1 MIHHERVTPP
11 HHIYPPDE
19 WNMIEKQFTPQ
30 YLAMTETIFSTGNG
44 YLGMR
49 GCFEDGTPVVQNGTF
64 INGFY
69 ESWPIVY
76 GEDAYGF
83 ARTGQTIVNITDSR
97 IIRLYVDDE
106 AFYLPRAALLSFDR
120 RLNMKEGTLDREILW
135 ETPSGKQVSIK
146 SRGLVSFEHRH
157 LAAIYYE
164 ITVLN
169 STAPV
174 VISSEMACDQS
185 GQTGGDTGDD
195 PRKARGFQ
203 HQVLLPQMNYAE
215 NRRIVLCHRTNHS
228 RLMLACGIDH
238 QIDTECSYRHKS
250 KCSEESGQVVFS
262 IDAQPGKSVRLMK
275 YMAYITSGTASSE
288 EVCARVGRLLDRS
301 CGDGFDKLLAGQK
314 QYMDDFWRRSDV
326 EIIPDPE
333 KAEKTTV
340 EIAQAIRFNLFH
352 ILQASGR
359 AEGTGVAAKG
369 LTGQA
374 YEGQYFWDMEIYIM
388 PFLIYTAPRIA
399 RNLLIFRYHT
409 LEKARQR
416 AQELHHKGAM
426 FAWRTI
432 NGEEASAYYAAG
444 TAQYH
449 INADIMY
456 ALKKYVDVTGDI
468 KFLHDYGAEMLVET
482 ARLWSDLGFYS
493 ERKGVKFCIHGVTGP
508 DEYTTVVNNNTFTN
522 LMAQEN
528 LRYAAMTVESL
539 RDDESDVF
547 QALVHKTELEMS
559 EVEEWKKAADNM
571 YIPYDEKNKIHL
583 QDDGFLDRE
592 KWDFDNTPPEKYPLL
607 LSFHP
612 LDIYRYQV
620 LKQADVVMAMFLHGD
635 KFSLEEKKRNF
646 EYYDP
651 LTTGDSSLSSCIQ
664 SIMAAELGYFDKAL
678 EYGRY
683 AALMDLAD
691 IGGNV
696 KDGCHI
702 ASMGGTWM
710 IFPYGFAGMRDYD
723 GRISFK
729 PRIPERWQKLRFP
742 LTIRGQQLLV
752 DIDRE
757 SATYL
762 LRDGLALVIEHEGEE
777 IKLSKG
783 VPVTKKL
790 SYT

>member
-1 MIHHERVTPP
+1 MIHHERVVPP

-30 YLAMTETIFSTGNG
+30 FLAMTETIFSTGNG

-49 GCFEDGTPVVQNGTF
+49 GCFEDGSPVAQNGTF

-69 ESWPIVY
+69 ESWPIIY

-97 IIRLYVDDE
+97 IIKLYVDDE
-106 AFYLPRAALLSFDR
+106 AFYLPSAAMHGFDR
-120 RLNMKEGTLDREILW
+120 RLNMKEGTLDRDILW

-146 SRGLVSFEHRH
+146 SRRLVSFEHRH

-164 ITVLN
+164 VTVLN
-169 STAPV
+169 ATAPV

-203 HQVLLPQMNYAE
+203 HQVLLPQMHYADD
-215 NRRIVLCHRTNHS
+215 RRIVLCHRTNHS
-228 RLMLACGIDH
+228 RIMLACGIDH
-238 QIDTECSYRHKS
+238 HIDTECPHTHKS
-250 KCSEESGQVVFS
+250 ESSEESGQVVFS
-262 IDAQPGKSVRLMK
+262 IDAQPGKPVRLMK
-275 YMAYITSGTASSE
+275 YMAYITSGTASAE
-288 EVCARVGRLLDRS
+288 EVCARAGRLLDRS
-301 CGDGFDKLLAGQK
+301 CDDGFNKLLAGQK
-314 QYMDDFWRRSDV
+314 QYMDDFWRRSDI

-352 ILQASGR
+352 ILQASAR

-388 PFLIYTAPRIA
+388 PFLMYTAPRIA
-399 RNLLIFRYHT
+399 RNMLIFRYHT
-409 LEKARQR
+409 LDKARER

-444 TAQYH
+444 TAAYH

-456 ALKKYVDVTGDI
+456 ALKKYVDVTGD
-468 KFLHDYGAEMLVET
+468 KEFLHEYGAEMLVET
-482 ARLWSDLGFYS
+482 ARFWSGIGFYS
-493 ERKGVKFCIHGVTGP
+493 ERKGGKFCIHGVTGP
-508 DEYTTVVNNNTFTN
+508 DEYTAVVNNNTFTN
-522 LMAQEN
+522 VMAQGN

-539 RDDESDVF
+539 QNDEPDVF
-547 QALVHKTELEMS
+547 QSLVQKTELEMS

-571 YIPYDEKNKIHL
+571 YVPYDEKTGIYP
-583 QDDGFLDRE
+583 QDDGFLDKE
-592 KWDFDNTPPEKYPLL
+592 KWDFENIPPEKYPLL

-612 LDIYRYQV
+612 LDIYRHQV

-635 KFSLEEKKRNF
+635 KFSLEDKRRNF
-646 EYYDP
+646 DYYDP

-664 SIMAAELGYFDKAL
+664 CIMAAELGYFDKAL
-678 EYGRY
+678 EYGTY
-683 AALMDLAD
+683 AVLMDLAN

-710 IFPYGFAGMRDYD
+710 IFPYGFAGMHDYD
-723 GRISFK
+723 GRISFR
-729 PRIPERWQKLRFP
+729 PRISERWQKLRFP

-752 DIDRE
+752 DINRE

-762 LRDGLALVIEHEGEE
+762 LREGSELVIEHEGEE

-783 VPVTKKL
+783 VAVTKKL
-790 SYT
+790 S